1 MSVIQV
7 DCPKCGGDG
16 YLPQFSHINGGTCYK
31 CSGTGKVDMTV
42 RDGMDSTVLKMFP
55 NLYIEHDYVELPTL
69 DGEEQ
74 FYVQATRKRHNETL
88 VKFLSGNEELK
99 ESIAYIEDWAGKNGF
114 NDPKLLYGVKYT
126 SRVVEGSLGAVSTQ
140 NIPVSV
146 GDKKVYLKGV
156 ATFFVQPDEG
166 FPDTDN
172 KNGSSRK
179 SEIGYDSDNTY
190 IHEMIHVVDFINQN
204 AKLLGKPDSDKR
216 KRVAQAKM
224 NVFDD
229 YMKALTGD
237 SVKMYDQNILDT
249 PLTVRYLEYSKIE
262 RIQKFARKTG
272 KLFIERGASETLA
285 NQADNMLPQFANE
298 DMAEYREYVV
308 SAFKRG
314 DYDRGM
320 EFIDKLKRFSGN
332 NLKDILY
339 RHANKSEVEGIP
351 DSEHD
356 VTLDHLNHLPLQM
369 AFKSS
374 LQDEHYMTFQGSR
387 QGIGSTT
394 RGQLDE
400 IIVHA
405 RDAFRESRSS
415 WSTNGTLDE
424 ITHYASE
431 DLSYEEMDYLRKSY
445 RVVRGMDKPEEGETY
460 LSTLSKLRETL
471 AGDKKKYGMNN
482 LMINNILTR
491 MSFDYYLPSKR
502 GDAYALYNANE
513 FNAELGSSM
522 LGSKSRD
529 EDYTEPMK
537 ELKKAFEDFYHWN
550 SLDAFEEQDIKQPLI
565 NDIRGFLVEKRDQE
579 EQWAQEYYR
588 SWEAIKD
595 DYLISGESAMSR
607 EKYDDYMEDFA
618 YLEER
623 ALRETGKTFRQLVGE
638 ESYTSIQ
645 NIVTVSFPRDVLG
658 GELRRINNLTTD
670 EVKDLSLKLEE
681 ALEWWDINESEMRI
695 FVDTHLSQ
703 INEMYRYH
711 NIPNRD
717 SIRQLLTQMGV
728 DIENYQEEGDD
739 DF

>member
-1 MSVIQV
+1 MSVIQI

-16 YLPQFSHINGGTCYK
+16 FLPQFSHINGGTCYK
-31 CSGTGKVDMTV
+31 CSGTGKIDMTV
-42 RDGMDSTVLKMFP
+42 RDDMDETVLKMFP
-55 NLYIEHDYVELPTL
+55 NLYVEHKYNELSSL
-69 DGEEQ
+69 DGDEQ
-74 FYVQATRKRHNETL
+74 FYFEAVRERHNQT
-88 VKFLSGNEELK
+88 VAKFISGNEELK
-99 ESIAYIEDWAGKNGF
+99 ESIAYIEKWAEEN
-114 NDPKLLYGVKYT
+114 NYPVPESLYKVSYT
-126 SRVVEGSLGAVSTQ
+126 NREVEGAWGAVSTEFV
-140 NIPVSV
+140 PVTV
-146 GDKKVYLKGV
+146 NGERKYLRGEAK
-156 ATFFVQPDEG
+156 FFIQPDVG
-166 FPDTDN
+166 FPQADN
-172 KNGSSRK
+172 TPNKK
-179 SEIGYDSDNTY
+179 DLIGYDMDNTY
-190 IHEMIHVVDFINQN
+190 IHEMIHVIDLINQN
-204 AKLLGKPDSDKR
+204 AKLLGKPDSEKR
-216 KRVAQAKM
+216 KRVAQAKA

-237 SVKMYDQNILDT
+237 GVKMYEQNILDT
-249 PLTVRYLEYSKIE
+249 PLTVRYLEYAKIE

-285 NQADNMLPQFANE
+285 QQADNMLPNFSNY
-298 DMAEYREYVV
+298 DMADYREFVIR
-308 SAFKRG
+308 AFQRG
-314 DYDRGM
+314 DYDKGM

-332 NLKDILY
+332 NLKEILY

-356 VTLDHLNHLPLQM
+356 VTLDHLNHLPLQL
-369 AFKSS
+369 AFKSA
-374 LQDEHYMTFQGSR
+374 LQDEHYMTHQALI

-394 RGQLDE
+394 KGQLDE

-415 WSTNGTLDE
+415 WSTNGTLEE

-431 DLSYEEMDYLRKSY
+431 DLTYEEMDYLRRSY

-471 AGDKKKYGMNN
+471 AGDKEKYGMNN

-502 GDAYALYNANE
+502 PDAYSLYNANE

-550 SLDAFEEQDIKQPLI
+550 SLDAFEEQDRKQPII
-565 NDIRGFLVEKRDQE
+565 NDIRGFLVEKREQE

-588 SWEAIKD
+588 SWEAIKE
-595 DYLISGESAMSR
+595 DYLIPGESAMSR
-607 EKYDDYMEDFA
+607 ERYNDYMEDFS

-623 ALRETGKTFRQLVGE
+623 ALQQTGKTFRQLVGD

-658 GELRRINNLTTD
+658 GELRRLNDLSRD
-670 EVKDLSLKLEE
+670 EMTDLSLKLEE

-717 SIRQLLTQMGV
+717 SIRQLLMQMGI
-728 DIENYQEEGDD
+728 DIENYQEDEED